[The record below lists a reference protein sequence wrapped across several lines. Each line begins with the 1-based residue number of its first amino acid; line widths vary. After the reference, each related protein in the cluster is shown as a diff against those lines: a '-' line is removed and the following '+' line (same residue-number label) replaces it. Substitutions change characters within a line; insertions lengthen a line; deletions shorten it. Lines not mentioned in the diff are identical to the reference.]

1 MLIYALFAKS
11 YAPYKSIILIG
22 YYNTQNY
29 PNRQRNRWGLG
40 SDICHISAVISQLK
54 CAAQAFNVGF
64 ACKERWL
71 IVSTRSKARF
81 VNSRIPI
88 LAYITYAGSKNI
100 SKYRLGFFSIFAHWR
115 YRIAIASLQL
125 VYIFYIPKS

>member
-1 MLIYALFAKS
+1 MCAVCQVICAI
-11 YAPYKSIILIG
+11 KSIILIG

-54 CAAQAFNVGF
+54 RAAQAFNVGF
-64 ACKERWL
+64 VCKERWL
-71 IVSTRSKARF
+71 IVSISSKARF

-88 LAYITYAGSKNI
+88 LANITYAGSKNI
-100 SKYRLGFFSIFAHWR
+100 SKYRLTFFSIFA
-115 YRIAIASLQL
+115 YCDIKLPLPACYSFIYFIYQS
-125 VYIFYIPKS
+125 PK